1 MASNISNGMMDYDEM
16 VDTLHGLDEQT
27 DVAALKQIIARVSVQ
42 EGQAL

>member
-1 MASNISNGMMDYDEM
+1 MTTGLMDYDEM

-27 DVAALKQIIARVSVQ
+27 DVAALKQIVARVSVQ